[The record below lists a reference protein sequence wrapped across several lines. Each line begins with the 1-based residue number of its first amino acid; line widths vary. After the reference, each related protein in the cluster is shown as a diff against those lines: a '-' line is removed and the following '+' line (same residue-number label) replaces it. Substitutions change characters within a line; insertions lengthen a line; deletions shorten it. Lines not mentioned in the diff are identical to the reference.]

1 MAEEVR
7 KMKKLCALFAA
18 LLLLSGCAAAV
29 EEPLSLDINAPR
41 FEGTAK
47 GLDWEFI
54 EPPEGEFYYE
64 VCASAG
70 KLYYICND
78 MLWGTSGGIYVSD
91 MDGGGMRQLLGPEDI
106 VYTDIFDTCSDGEGG
121 LWLLLMGGVPREYL
135 IRHLGPDGDAGQSI
149 DCRETLPEHCG
160 APEDIRF
167 GSDGLLYLRFT
178 RLDDSHNMVSRV
190 CVIDPESASLIR
202 CIDGLECFAGLFNYG
217 DGGVGLME
225 ELHVDESTTR
235 CRIRR
240 LDGRTGEFDEGLLF
254 DSFVTRI
261 MDAGPEHGLCV
272 ELGSYVLDIDP
283 ETGEQRQV
291 LRSDEFEGVFDLW
304 NYESIGD
311 GRYLADGKIS
321 TPNGN
326 RNICVLIT
334 ART

>member
-7 KMKKLCALFAA
+7 KMRKLCALFAA

-106 VYTDIFDTCSDGEGG
+106 VYTDIFDLCADGEGG
-121 LWLLLMGGVPREYL
+121 LWLLVMGGAPREYL

-178 RLDDSHNMVSRV
+178 RLDD
-190 CVIDPESASLIR
+190 
-202 CIDGLECFAGLFNYG
+202 
-217 DGGVGLME
+217 
-225 ELHVDESTTR
+225 
-235 CRIRR
+235 
-240 LDGRTGEFDEGLLF
+240 
-254 DSFVTRI
+254 
-261 MDAGPEHGLCV
+261 
-272 ELGSYVLDIDP
+272 
-283 ETGEQRQV
+283 
-291 LRSDEFEGVFDLW
+291 
-304 NYESIGD
+304 
-311 GRYLADGKIS
+311 
-321 TPNGN
+321 
-326 RNICVLIT
+326 
-334 ART
+334 

>member
-7 KMKKLCALFAA
+7 KMRKLCALFAA
-18 LLLLSGCAAAV
+18 LLLLHGCAAAV

-121 LWLLLMGGVPREYL
+121 LWLLLMGG
-135 IRHLGPDGDAGQSI
+135 
-149 DCRETLPEHCG
+149 
-160 APEDIRF
+160 
-167 GSDGLLYLRFT
+167 
-178 RLDDSHNMVSRV
+178 
-190 CVIDPESASLIR
+190 
-202 CIDGLECFAGLFNYG
+202 
-217 DGGVGLME
+217 
-225 ELHVDESTTR
+225 
-235 CRIRR
+235 
-240 LDGRTGEFDEGLLF
+240 RTGEFDEGLLF

-261 MDAGPEHGLCV
+261 MDAGPEHGLCI

-291 LRSDEFEGVFDLW
+291 LCSEEFEGVFGLR
-304 NYESIGD
+304 NYESIGG

-321 TPNGN
+321 TPNGE

-334 ART
+334 ARS